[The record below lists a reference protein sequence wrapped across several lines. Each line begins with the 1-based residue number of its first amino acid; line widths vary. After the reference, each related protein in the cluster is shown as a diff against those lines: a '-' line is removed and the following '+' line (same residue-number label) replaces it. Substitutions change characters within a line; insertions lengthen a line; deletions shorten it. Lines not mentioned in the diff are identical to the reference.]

1 MIQHVAF
8 IMDGN
13 RRWAK
18 EKNLPTVI
26 GHDRGQ
32 KRIEKIV
39 EFAQKRNISYVTF
52 WAFSTENWNRSAEE
66 VNYLLDLFRKVF
78 RSNLLKKLIKNGGKI
93 QVLGNISAFPKDIQE
108 DILQVMEDS
117 KDNTDIQINIA
128 LNYGGREEILH
139 AVKQM
144 VAKNLKETDITA
156 DLLSQYL
163 YTKNQPDPDLII
175 RTGGAQRLSGY
186 LPWQSIYSELYFT
199 DTYWPD
205 FDEKAFNKAIDE
217 YEQRER
223 RFGK

>member
-18 EKNLPTVI
+18 EKNLPTLI
-26 GHDRGQ
+26 GHDKGQ
-32 KRIEKIV
+32 RRIEKIV
-39 EFAQKRNISYVTF
+39 ERAQKLEIPYVTF
-52 WAFSTENWNRSAEE
+52 YAFSTENWERNPEE
-66 VNYLLDLFRKVF
+66 IDYLMKLFRKVF
-78 RSNLLKKLIKNGGKI
+78 KSKLFKKLLKNGGKI
-93 QVLGNISAFPKDIQE
+93 NVLGDISAFPQDIQD
-108 DILQVMEDS
+108 DIAKLVEES
-117 KDNTDIQINIA
+117 KDNNKIQINIA
-128 LNYGGREEILH
+128 LNYGGREEIIQ
-139 AVKQM
+139 AVRQIVSDNVEK
-144 VAKNLKETDITA
+144 KDITA

-205 FDEKAFNKAIDE
+205 FDDNAFSKAIEE
-217 YEQRER
+217 YERRER
-223 RFGK
+223 RFGR